1 MRTFLRSSLFATS
14 ITALLAHPVHADFEL
29 GMSYYETKEFDKA
42 YKEFYEAAQY
52 GDHDAQNNV
61 GAMYYRGEHVEKNT
75 VIAYAWMA
83 LAAQKKTNDT
93 TAIHSKIYARLN
105 EADKKLADDEYKKI
119 FNLYS
124 DESIEKKLTPTFTGT
139 NIYAKKQRPIKLVTP
154 PYPLSMVRQGRSG
167 FVDTIYTIDK
177 NGTTRDHIVTYASSE
192 AFEEAALLALRKFQ
206 YEPMKINNKPV
217 DVNGI
222 KNRFRFEMEGTEYNK
237 KKLTKIIDEKR
248 EQAKNG
254 NSSDKLGF
262 AYFLEVIPSL
272 VSDFEITDNPNEW
285 YISAAT
291 QGSGAASY
299 FLGRNVLYG
308 NMCTQD
314 NTQSMGW
321 LLKAAKAGISDAQ
334 YMLAI
339 ESFSGA
345 RFEKNEEKGFYW
357 LKRAAQSSLA
367 ARLRYA
373 WILSTHP
380 DTKYRNGTLANEL
393 IKTIEKNYT
402 DKQTYYKTK
411 AATAAENGDFNAA
424 VKWQNAALEDAKEL
438 ALPLNNLEQQLASYS
453 AKKSWRE
460 EI

>member
-1 MRTFLRSSLFATS
+1 MRPLHTLVKLSLLFVIPFCS
-14 ITALLAHPVHADFEL
+14 LAQADFEL

-52 GDHDAQNNV
+52 GDHDAQNNIGV
-61 GAMYYRGEHVEKNT
+61 MHYRGEHVEKNT
-75 VIAYAWMA
+75 VMAYAWMA
-83 LAAQKKTNDT
+83 LAAQADMNNS
-93 TAIHSKIYARLN
+93 TAIHTKIYTRMN
-105 EADKKLADDEYKKI
+105 ESDKKRADDEYKKL

-124 DESIEKKLTPTFTGT
+124 DASIERKLTPTFTGA
-139 NIYAKKQRPIKLVTP
+139 NINAKQQRPIKTVAP
-154 PYPLSMVRQGRSG
+154 SYPTSMLRQGKSG

-177 NGTTRDHIVTYASSE
+177 NGNTRDHIVTYATSKD
-192 AFEEAALLALRKFQ
+192 FEQAALLVLRKFQ
-206 YEPMKINNKPV
+206 YEPMTINNKPV

-222 KNRFRFEMEGTEYNK
+222 KKRFIFEMEDTEYNK

-248 EQAKNG
+248 AQAKNG

-262 AYFLEVIPSL
+262 AYFLEAIPAL

-285 YISAAT
+285 YVSAAT

-299 FLGRNVLYG
+299 FLGRNILYG

-357 LKRAAQSSLA
+357 LKRAARSSLVA
-367 ARLRYA
+367 KLRYA

-380 DTKYRNGTLANEL
+380 DAKYRNGPLATEQ
-393 IKTIEKNYT
+393 IETIEKNYT

-411 AATAAENGDFNAA
+411 AAVAAENGDFKAA
-424 VKWQNAALEDAKEL
+424 IKWQKAALEDATEL
-438 ALPLNNLEQQLASYS
+438 ALPLNNLEQQLASYT
-453 AKKSWRE
+453 AQKPWRE